1 MEQNLISFPRFPT
14 LPERIQGLEKLAYNL
29 WWSWHRAAREMFPAL
44 DVQAWRE
51 SGHNPLRMLAMLPE
65 ETLQAAARNSDFLE
79 RYDAVMDEFEAEVG
93 TQTGWFTSE
102 HGRGNTPLAYFSAEY
117 AFHESLPLYAGG
129 LGVLAGDYI
138 KECSDLAVSVVA
150 VGMIYSRGYVT
161 QNLRDDGWQE
171 DEEKKARP
179 NLRPDQTRSGRK

>member
-1 MEQNLISFPRFPT
+1 MRRSSPT
-14 LPERIQGLEKLAYNL
+14 CTGTTSGA
-29 WWSWHRAAREMFPAL
+29 SWHRAAREMFPAL

-102 HGRGNTPLAYFSAEY
+102 HGKGNAPLAYFSAEY
-117 AFHESLPLYAGG
+117 HLP
-129 LGVLAGDYI
+129 
-138 KECSDLAVSVVA
+138 
-150 VGMIYSRGYVT
+150 GYWHKR
-161 QNLRDDGWQE
+161 NMFEHWHFR
-171 DEEKKARP
+171 R
-179 NLRPDQTRSGRK
+179 